1 MPSQSTHS
9 LTKNQK
15 KKLKKKK
22 RKAAVRAGTSEA
34 SQDTDSPV
42 AHSSGPA
49 DSSTTEQSGNLQ
61 GDGAQ
66 SDGQTADSYNGR
78 CEMPYLGTRVKH
90 NLKAGA
96 RGPALCQHMHCRLA
110 LSVRGMFFSGL
121 QLAHMQFP
129 GPRCTPMQQ
138 GGHMLGH
145 TAQRHPCW
153 AHCTCR
159 SPAALWPCCCGR
171 SHCRACMNSSSPS
184 RWRRLGPLTS
194 LGALARLEPYSRA
207 CRAAQE
213 LKAAGNAVRGLTR
226 QTQLRS
232 AGIW

>member
-66 SDGQTADSYNGR
+66 SDGQAADSYNGR
-78 CEMPYLGTRVKH
+78 CEMPHLGTRVKH

-110 LSVRGMFFSGL
+110 LSVRGMIFSSL
-121 QLAHMQFP
+121 RLAACSFAIS
-129 GPRCTPMQQ
+129 RTA
-138 GGHMLGH
+138 LH
-145 TAQRHPCW
+145 THATRWPHAG
-153 AHCTCR
+153 AHCPAPPLLGTLYVQIAR
-159 SPAALWPCCCGR
+159 SIVALLLWAVPLLGLYEQQQPEPLEAA
-171 SHCRACMNSSSPS
+171 
-184 RWRRLGPLTS
+184 
-194 LGALARLEPYSRA
+194 
-207 CRAAQE
+207 
-213 LKAAGNAVRGLTR
+213 
-226 QTQLRS
+226 
-232 AGIW
+232 